1 MYFICEVRNVES
13 GTKTLLIA
21 LGAALLVI
29 VLVPAIFMGICMA
42 TGINM
47 GGMMGGDS
55 TMHNM
60 STNMLWVMGGFAL
73 VIVIAGIGLLMAGL
87 KRGTPAR

>member
-1 MYFICEVRNVES
+1 MES
-13 GTKTLLIA
+13 GTRTLLIA

-42 TGINM
+42 TGMNM
-47 GGMMGGDS
+47 GGMMSGSS

-60 STNMLWVMGGFAL
+60 SSNMPWVIGGFAL
-73 VIVIAGIGLLMAGL
+73 VIVIAGIGLLMVGL
-87 KRGTPAR
+87 KRGTSAR